1 MKISKVHWSRIPAML
16 SLGALLSGCAALPA
30 GGTAPEKTAHAA
42 TVAPDH
48 CTAEAEAFRDGDYAK
63 LSCRFTPEFAER
75 LNAERF
81 DALRKE
87 LAKQGEITEVRFLDT
102 LNRNVYSTAL
112 WKIVL
117 QKPATGERMERV
129 LQIMTGAVDGA
140 PRVIALSVQ

>member
-1 MKISKVHWSRIPAML
+1 MKITEVHWRRMLLGL
-16 SLGALLSGCAALPA
+16 SLWPLLAGCAALPTQE
-30 GGTAPEKTAHAA
+30 TAPEKTAHAA
-42 TVAPDH
+42 ALAPDH

-63 LSCRFTPEFAER
+63 LSRRFTPEFAER